1 MLNFNG
7 KHAIVTGA
15 ARGIGLATTKLLVE
29 NGAEVLMV
37 DVNEKALEEARESLN
52 ELSAKTLIFVCD
64 VSDETRVD
72 QAVAYALEKFGAI
85 EILINNAGIFREGC
99 VLFENSQSSTWKKK
113 IDINILGTM
122 YFTKAVLGHMLEN
135 GYGKIVNLA
144 SVVAVYGKA
153 RMVDYSMTKG
163 AIVSFTKALAKEVTG
178 RGVYVNAVSPG
189 SIDGVETANPGLS
202 FMGRSGLYSECAQLI
217 CFLAS
222 DDASYI
228 AGQNYQID
236 GLRKMM

>member
-1 MLNFNG
+1 MDFTG

-15 ARGIGLATTKLLVE
+15 ARGIGLATVRLLAE
-29 NGAEVLMV
+29 NGAEVLMA
-37 DVNEKALEEARESLN
+37 DVNAEALEKAKESLGG
-52 ELSAKTLIFVCD
+52 LSPKVLTFECD
-64 VSDETRVD
+64 VSDEERVK
-72 QAVAYALEKFGAI
+72 QAAEFAVARFGKV
-85 EILINNAGIFREGC
+85 EILINNAGIFREGWG
-99 VLFENSQSSTWKKK
+99 LFENSQSSTWKKK
-113 IDINILGTM
+113 IDVNILGTL
-122 YFTKAVLGHMLEN
+122 YFTRAVLGHMLEN

-153 RMVDYSMTKG
+153 YMVDYSMTKG

-189 SIDGVETANPGLS
+189 SIDAVETANPGLS
-202 FMGRSGLYSECAQLI
+202 FMGRSGLYEECAQLI

-236 GLRKMM
+236 GLRKQM

>member
-1 MLNFNG
+1 MDFTG

-15 ARGIGLATTKLLVE
+15 ARGIGLATVRLLAE
-29 NGAEVLMV
+29 NGAEVLMA
-37 DVNEKALEEARESLN
+37 DVNAEALEKAKESLGG
-52 ELSAKTLIFVCD
+52 LSPKVLTFECD
-64 VSDETRVD
+64 VSDEERVK
-72 QAVAYALEKFGAI
+72 QAAEFAVARFGKV
-85 EILINNAGIFREGC
+85 EILINNAGIFREGWG
-99 VLFENSQSSTWKKK
+99 LFENSQSSTWKKK
-113 IDINILGTM
+113 IDVNILGTL
-122 YFTKAVLGHMLEN
+122 YFTRAVLGHMLEN

-153 RMVDYSMTKG
+153 YMVDYSMTKG
-163 AIVSFTKALAKEVTG
+163 AIVSFTNALAKEVTG

-189 SIDGVETANPGLS
+189 SIDAVETANPGLS
-202 FMGRSGLYSECAQLI
+202 FMGRSGLYEECAQLI

-236 GLRKMM
+236 GLRKQM